1 MALTPFTSNDDVR
14 GLLGVSD
21 EEMADAVLD
30 LAVYSQGLLRELRK
44 IDIGLPALFTTVDAI
59 PALDRTPEQGAL
71 HEAVQFFSTHAA
83 ALQAGAPLGLIAPK
97 RLTDD
102 KASFER
108 FADSPYRDV
117 LARLSNSM
125 ADARRAVEEALA
137 ALNNTTVVASVL
149 GVRHMVAV
157 PRSYDPV
164 TGA

>member
-108 FADSPYRDV
+108 FFGEASLHPNASLITGVICGYR
-117 LARLSNSM
+117 
-125 ADARRAVEEALA
+125 VEEISNPLTQKVRYLDKLVDELA
-137 ALNNTTVVASVL
+137 KGRKMEKILRA
-149 GVRHMVAV
+149 G
-157 PRSYDPV
+157 
-164 TGA
+164 

>member
-108 FADSPYRDV
+108 FSDSPYRDV
-117 LARLSNSM
+117 LARLGNSL
-125 ADARRAVEEALA
+125 ADARRAVEEAMA

-149 GVRHMVAV
+149 GVRYTVAV